1 MLLIWGVAYGDKT
14 TPHIDSIGAFHQ
26 IELYGA
32 VARLNGFGT
41 NAIKWISVDACIV
54 SA

>member
-1 MLLIWGVAYGDKT
+1 MLSIWGVSYGNDDMT
-14 TPHIDSIGAFHQ
+14 GIDSIGAFHQ

-32 VARLNGFGT
+32 VPRLNGFGT